1 MWWSSIWT
9 LLHANGRRM
18 AFQWQHPRKGKLR
31 DQGRWRWWWWRWLCR
46 WLTSIFPPVKSQRWW
61 GFDSNN
67 EMIMMAYILMIN
79 PEIPEE
85 GVVIWITI
93 AKPIWA
99 GQSEVNTMP
108 MVITITIP
116 LPMSRTN
123 SISKW
128 PWVCVSVCVYLFVCM
143 YVSVFV
149 SVFVC
154 DCVCVWA
161 GRSAY

>member
-1 MWWSSIWT
+1 MNVVARERKENGLPVTTSEEGETQRSRKVTMMVMTMIMSM
-9 LLHANGRRM
+9 ANQHIPTSQKPAVVG
-18 AFQWQHPRKGKLR
+18 FWQKY
-31 DQGRWRWWWWRWLCR
+31 
-46 WLTSIFPPVKSQRWW
+46 
-61 GFDSNN
+61 

-85 GVVIWITI
+85 GAVIWITI

-108 MVITITIP
+108 MVITIAIP

-123 SISKW
+123 SILKW
-128 PWVCVSVCVYLFVCM
+128 PWVCVSVCVSLFVFM